1 MDNWWILLVE
11 AAVALGLFL
20 FIIWWTMF
28 SGKKKDNTASRTE
41 SKDTNKTED

>member
-1 MDNWWILLVE
+1 MWLLAVE

-28 SGKKKDNTASRTE
+28 SNKKKKDDEN
-41 SKDTNKTED
+41 KDQ

>member
-1 MDNWWILLVE
+1 MDNWWILLIE

-28 SGKKKDNTASRTE
+28 SGKKKDHAASRSE
-41 SKDTNKTED
+41 SKDKNKTEE

>member
-1 MDNWWILLVE
+1 MWLLAVE

-28 SGKKKDNTASRTE
+28 SGKKK
-41 SKDTNKTED
+41 KDDENRD

>member
-1 MDNWWILLVE
+1 MDNWWILLIE

-28 SGKKKDNTASRTE
+28 SGKKKDNDDIRSG
-41 SKDTNKTED
+41 SKEKNADEE

>member
-1 MDNWWILLVE
+1 MWLLIVE

-28 SGKKKDNTASRTE
+28 SGKK
-41 SKDTNKTED
+41 SKMTKTKRNKNQY

>member
-1 MDNWWILLVE
+1 MWLLIVE

-28 SGKKKDNTASRTE
+28 SGKKKK
-41 SKDTNKTED
+41 KDDDRNV

>member
-1 MDNWWILLVE
+1 MWLLIVE

-28 SGKKKDNTASRTE
+28 AGKKKKNGEDSD
-41 SKDTNKTED
+41 SK

>member
-1 MDNWWILLVE
+1 MWLLVVE

-28 SGKKKDNTASRTE
+28 SGKKKRDDE
-41 SKDTNKTED
+41 KKD

>member
-1 MDNWWILLVE
+1 MDNWWILLIE

-28 SGKKKDNTASRTE
+28 SGKKKDND
-41 SKDTNKTED
+41 DTRSDGKEKNTGEE

>member
-1 MDNWWILLVE
+1 MWLLAVE

-28 SGKKKDNTASRTE
+28 SGKKK
-41 SKDTNKTED
+41 KDGENKNK

>member
-1 MDNWWILLVE
+1 MWLLVAE

-28 SGKKKDNTASRTE
+28 SGKKKDDEN
-41 SKDTNKTED
+41 KD